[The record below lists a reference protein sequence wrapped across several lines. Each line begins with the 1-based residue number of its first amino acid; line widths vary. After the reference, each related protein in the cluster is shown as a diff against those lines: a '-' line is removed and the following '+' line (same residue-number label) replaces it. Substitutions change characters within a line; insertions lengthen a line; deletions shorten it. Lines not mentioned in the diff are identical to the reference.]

1 MTSKM
6 RKAAGIKSKSECVK
20 VIVRVRPLSHKE
32 RANGNEAVAKIDS
45 ENATVSVHDPNN
57 SKASPKQFTF
67 DRTYGPNCKQND
79 IYNQIAAPVVEDV
92 LKGFNGTI
100 FAYGQTG
107 AGKTFTMEGVM
118 EDPNLRGIIPNTF
131 RHIFDK
137 IQMSKQITSTDKF

>member
-32 RANGNEAVAKIDS
+32 KANGNEEVAKIDS
-45 ENATVSVHDPNN
+45 KNATVSVHNPDN
-57 SKASPKQFTF
+57 SKANPKQFTF
-67 DRTYGPNCKQND
+67 DGTYGPNSNQND
-79 IYNQIAAPVVEDV
+79 IYNQIVAPVVEDV

-107 AGKTFTMEGVM
+107 GT
-118 EDPNLRGIIPNTF
+118 
-131 RHIFDK
+131 
-137 IQMSKQITSTDKF
+137 SK

>member
-6 RKAAGIKSKSECVK
+6 RKAAGIKSKNECVK

-107 AGKTFTMEGVM
+107 GTSISFTHHH
-118 EDPNLRGIIPNTF
+118 L
-131 RHIFDK
+131 H
-137 IQMSKQITSTDKF
+137 